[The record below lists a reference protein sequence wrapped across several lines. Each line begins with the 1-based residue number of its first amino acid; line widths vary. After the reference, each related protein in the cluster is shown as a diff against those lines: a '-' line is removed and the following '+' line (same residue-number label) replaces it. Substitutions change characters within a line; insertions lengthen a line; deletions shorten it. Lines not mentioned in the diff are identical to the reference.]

1 MSYSSLNLLE
11 KFNQWKKTQDKE
23 QKEYSREI
31 DYEKS
36 YINVPEM
43 TNVPD
48 VEYTKE
54 INYDCVVINKEKLK
68 KQLNN
73 AHSMNAIV
81 FPKSMTF
88 PENK

>member
-1 MSYSSLNLLE
+1 MSNSNLNLLE